1 MYNHIW
7 GNVYLYC
14 WEHGIDFRE
23 IYYKLIETEWKAY
36 QEVSEEL
43 HIPLKYGKNQQI
55 CIKIG

>member
-43 HIPLKYGKNQQI
+43 HIPLKIWK
-55 CIKIG
+55 KSTV